1 MGTTSELQELEKEIQ
16 YQHEPKESN
25 KPEIDKD
32 SYLKHLSILDRYSNY
47 EPNFLNISLIA
58 AAPEFKNSFLMPDV
72 EFNNDLI
79 HIEPSMKFETFE
91 EKQSIFKVNLQKLK
105 IDWRE
110 GSDIITINRDK
121 IIESSM
127 EELSKANIYREIK
140 VRFKGEEEGDA
151 GGMMREWLTLLFQE
165 FQKSENKLFV
175 KADTSDFSL
184 KLYNNKNIDK
194 NKIDIFIFI
203 GKICALALLDE
214 LTINSC
220 FNIYIYKIILDEPV
234 TIEDLVFIDTEIFH
248 SIEKLQKLN
257 DLSNLGLYF
266 VQNEKDENGKIN
278 TVDLIVDGSNIPVT
292 KENLDYYYQKKIEYI
307 MNKDKLLINQIK
319 KGLFTYIPE
328 SLLKIFTS
336 NELELILNGTPFI
349 DVSDWIE
356 NTTYD
361 GYEPT
366 DNIIINFW
374 EIVRQLP
381 QEKLARLLQFST
393 GSTRVPVGGFKCL
406 QSNRGNLSP
415 FSISKIKYEEGKQNY
430 IKARTCF
437 NRINLPDF
445 PDEVKLLEGINF
457 VIENEILGFGIE

>member
-1 MGTTSELQELEKEIQ
+1 MGNSNELKEVEKEIK
-16 YQHEPKESN
+16 YQHEKKECN
-25 KPEIDKD
+25 KPEIDRNL
-32 SYLKHLSILDRYSNY
+32 YLKHLSILDQYTNY
-47 EPNFLNISLIA
+47 EPDFLKISLIA
-58 AAPEFKNSFLMPDV
+58 AEPEFRNSLLLSKT
-72 EFNNDLI
+72 EYNKDLI
-79 HIEPSMKFETFE
+79 NIDPSIKFQAFE
-91 EKQSIFKVNLQKLK
+91 EKQSIFKINIQKLK

-121 IIESSM
+121 IMESSI

-151 GGMMREWLTLLFQE
+151 GGIIREWLTLLFKE

-175 KADTSDFSL
+175 KADTKDYSL
-184 KLYNNKNIDK
+184 KVYNNKHIDK
-194 NKIDIFIFI
+194 KKIEIFNFI
-203 GKICALALLDE
+203 GKIFALALLDE

-220 FNIYIYKIILDEPV
+220 FNMYIYKIILDEPV
-234 TIEDLVFIDTEIFH
+234 IIDDLVFIDTEIFH
-248 SIEKLQKLN
+248 SIEKLQKL
-257 DLSNLGLYF
+257 DDISDLGLYF

-278 TVDLIVDGSNIPVT
+278 TINLIVDGSNIPVT
-292 KENLDYYYQKKIEYI
+292 KENLQFYYQKKIEYI

-328 SLLKIFTS
+328 SLIKIFNS

-349 DVSDWIE
+349 DVDDWIE
-356 NTTYD
+356 NTSYE
-361 GYEPT
+361 GYNKT

-374 EIVRQLP
+374 NIVRQLP
-381 QEKLARLLQFST
+381 QDKLSRLLQFST
-393 GSTRVPVGGFKCL
+393 GSTRVPVGGFRCL

-415 FSISKIKYEEGKQNY
+415 FSISKIQYEEGKQNF

-437 NRINLPDF
+437 NRINLPNF
-445 PDEVKLLEGINF
+445 PDEAKLLEGINF